1 MPNLEILY
9 HVLTTLPD
17 NAVVW
22 AILVSL
28 VAALMVAMGLFFFI
42 RHRTSYFTLKNSYTE
57 VTND

>member
-1 MPNLEILY
+1 M
-9 HVLTTLPD
+9 LTTLPD
-17 NAVVW
+17 NAVVC